1 VLSETLAE
9 QKDTG
14 AVVINT
20 NAFKAYDI
28 RGLYPEE
35 VNEELAYRVGKV
47 FCALFGA
54 ESVVVGHDIRLTGPG
69 LSDALCNGLQDG
81 GANVIDIG
89 QCGTEMIYFATSY
102 LHADGGIMITASHNP
117 ASYNGMK
124 LVRRDARP
132 VSGDTGL
139 KEIEQMVKAD
149 DFPHHLMA
157 GKARGILAR
166 QDVLKPY
173 VEHILKYIDRTKLK
187 PVNIVVNPGNGA
199 AGRVLDE
206 LEKHLP
212 FRFIKINYEPDGTF
226 PNGVPNPMLA
236 ENRSYTANAVLQH
249 HADFGIAWDGD
260 FDRCFFCDE
269 NGKFVEGYYLVG
281 LLAENFLHKYPGCKI
296 MYDSRLVWNTE
307 TIVKQHG
314 GTPVRCKSGHV
325 FMKQCMRDND
335 VVYGG
340 EMSSHHY
347 FRDFTYCDSG
357 MITALIVSEML
368 CSCGRSLSGLTGLME
383 DAFPCSGEINR
394 RVADAPAILKRLK
407 KKYENGKADEL
418 DGLSI
423 EFPDWRFNL
432 RASNTEP
439 VIRLNVET
447 RGNRKLLQEK
457 TKELLNEIGGEP
469 A

>member
-1 VLSETLAE
+1 MVEWGIA
-9 QKDTG
+9 
-14 AVVINT
+14 VINT
-20 NAFKAYDI
+20 KAFKAYDI
-28 RGLYPEE
+28 RGIYPEE

-54 ESVVVGHDIRLTGPG
+54 ESVVVGCDIRLTGPK
-69 LSDALCNGLQDG
+69 LLQALCDGLQDG

-89 QCGTEMIYFATSY
+89 QCGTEMIYFATAF
-102 LHADGGIMITASHNP
+102 LNVDGGIMVTASHNP
-117 ASYNGMK
+117 AEYNGLK

-132 VSGDTGL
+132 VGVDTGL
-139 KEIEQMVKAD
+139 LEIEQMVRGD

-157 GKARGILAR
+157 GKARGILTR
-166 QDVLKPY
+166 QNIMKPY
-173 VEHILKYIDRTKLK
+173 VEHILQYIDRSQLK
-187 PVNIVVNPGNGA
+187 PVKIVVNPGNGG
-199 AGRVLDE
+199 AGAVLDE
-206 LEKHLP
+206 LEKYVP

-226 PNGVPNPMLA
+226 PNGVPNPMLE
-236 ENRSYTANAVLQH
+236 ENRKCTVEAVLKH

-269 NGKFVEGYYLVG
+269 AGQFVEGYYLVG
-281 LLAENFLHKYPGCKI
+281 LLAEHFLHKYPGCKI
-296 MYDSRLVWNTE
+296 MYDARLTWNTE
-307 TIVKQHG
+307 AIVKNHG
-314 GTPVRCKSGHV
+314 GVPVRCKSGHA
-325 FMKQCMRDND
+325 FMKQCMRENG
-335 VVYGG
+335 VIYGG

-347 FRDFTYCDSG
+347 FRDFTFCDSG

-368 CSCGRSLSGLTGLME
+368 CSCGKTLSELIGSME

-394 RVADAPAILKRLK
+394 KVPDSKAVLEKLKM
-407 KKYENGKADEL
+407 KYKNGKTDTL

-447 RGNRKLLQEK
+447 RGNRTLLEEKTQELLQ
-457 TKELLNEIGGEP
+457 EIGGEP

>member
-1 VLSETLAE
+1 MQNTGRGETML
-9 QKDTG
+9 
-14 AVVINT
+14 NT
-20 NAFKAYDI
+20 KAFKAYDI

-54 ESVVVGHDIRLTGPG
+54 ESVVVGRDIRLTGPR
-69 LSDALCNGLQDG
+69 LVRALCDGLQDG

-102 LHADGGIMITASHNP
+102 LNADGGIMVTASHNP
-117 ASYNGMK
+117 SSYNGLK

-139 KEIEQMVKAD
+139 QEIEQMVKGD
-149 DFPHHLMA
+149 MFPHHLVA
-157 GKARGILAR
+157 GKARGLVAQ
-166 QDVLKPY
+166 QDVMQPY
-173 VEHILKYIDRTKLK
+173 VEHLLKYIDRSKLK
-187 PVNIVVNPGNGA
+187 PVKNVVNPGNGG
-199 AGRVLDE
+199 AGAVLDE
-206 LEKHLP
+206 LEKQLP
-212 FRFIKINYEPDGTF
+212 FRLVKINYEPDGSF
-226 PNGVPNPMLA
+226 PNGVPNPML
-236 ENRSYTANAVLQH
+236 EECRKVTADAVVKH
-249 HADFGIAWDGD
+249 RADFGVAWDGD

-269 NGKFVEGYYLVG
+269 RGRFVEGYYLVG

-307 TIVKQHG
+307 EIVRSHG
-314 GTPVRCKSGHV
+314 GTAIRSKSGHA
-325 FMKQCMRDND
+325 FMKQCMREND
-335 VVYGG
+335 VIYGG

-347 FRDFTYCDSG
+347 FRDFTFCDSG

-368 CSCGRSLSGLTGLME
+368 CACGRKLSELVGQME
-383 DAFPCSGEINR
+383 KAFPCSGEINR
-394 RVADAPAILKRLK
+394 KVADSKAVIEKLKQ
-407 KKYENGKADEL
+407 KYKDGNTDTL
-418 DGLSI
+418 DGISI
-423 EFPDWRFNL
+423 AFPDWRFNL

-447 RGNRKLLQEK
+447 RGNKQLLAEK
-457 TKELLNEIGGEP
+457 TQELLEEIGGEP

>member
-1 VLSETLAE
+1 ML
-9 QKDTG
+9 
-14 AVVINT
+14 NT
-20 NAFKAYDI
+20 KAFKAYDI
-28 RGLYPEE
+28 RGLCPEE

-54 ESVVVGHDIRLTGPG
+54 ESVVVGRDIRLTGPK
-69 LSDALCNGLQDG
+69 LQSALCDGLQDG

-102 LHADGGIMITASHNP
+102 LNADGGIMITASHNP
-117 ASYNGMK
+117 ASYNGLK

-132 VSGDTGL
+132 VGMDTGL
-139 KEIEQMVKAD
+139 KEIEEMVRKD

-157 GKARGILAR
+157 GKARGILTG
-166 QDVLKPY
+166 QDILRPY
-173 VEHILKYIDRTKLK
+173 TEHILKYIDLKQLK
-187 PVNIVVNPGNGA
+187 PVKIVVNPGNGG
-199 AGRVLDE
+199 AGTVVDE

-212 FRFIKINYEPDGTF
+212 FQFIKINYEPDGTF
-226 PNGVPNPMLA
+226 PNGVPNPMLE
-236 ENRSYTANAVLQH
+236 ENRKATSDAVVKNQ
-249 HADFGIAWDGD
+249 ADFGIAWDGD

-269 NGKFVEGYYLVG
+269 TGKFVEGYYLVG

-307 TIVKQHG
+307 AIVRSHG
-314 GTPVRCKSGHV
+314 GIPVRCKSGHA
-325 FMKQCMRDND
+325 FMKQCMREND
-335 VVYGG
+335 VIYGG

-347 FRDFTYCDSG
+347 FRDFTFCDSG
-357 MITALIVSEML
+357 MITALIVCEML
-368 CSCGRSLSGLTGLME
+368 CSCGKKLSELIGSME

-394 RVADAPAILKRLK
+394 KVADSKAVLAKLE
-407 KKYENGKADEL
+407 KKYKEGKADRL
-418 DGLSI
+418 DGLSM
-423 EFPDWRFNL
+423 EFPNWRFNL

-447 RGNRKLLQEK
+447 RGDRQLLAEKTQELLQK
-457 TKELLNEIGGEP
+457 IGGEP